1 MATKR
6 KKGDYTIGH
15 GKPPIHSQFKKG
27 QSGNKKGRKKA
38 SPQAADVLLNAIH
51 RMISVSE
58 NGSRRSM
65 TKLEAA
71 ITQIVNKA
79 VAGNPRSMQILAQM
93 LKMFGFLNPARA
105 TEPLV
110 IMARIPLPSHLKT
123 AEDIKQFEEQEWRQP
138 RKYYHDD
145 D

>member
-1 MATKR
+1 MAAKR
-6 KKGDYTIGH
+6 KTRDYEIGY
-15 GKPPIHSQFKKG
+15 GKPPEHTRFKKG
-27 QSGNKKGRKKA
+27 ESGNNKGRKKA
-38 SPQAADVLLNAIH
+38 SPQAADVLLNTIH

-71 ITQIVNKA
+71 FTQIVNKA
-79 VAGNPRSMQILAQM
+79 VAGNPRSMQILAQL
-93 LKMFGFLNPARA
+93 LKMLGVLDPARA
-105 TEPLV
+105 SEPLV
-110 IMARIPLPSHLKT
+110 ITARIPLPSHLKT
-123 AEDIKQFEEQEWRQP
+123 AEDIKRFEEQEWRQP